1 MSLKEKIN
9 NRLNDLQ
16 LELESGNHLTDSDRV
31 VELIDSISKFWSVL
45 SEEDKDYIQAA
56 RHAIENRMEWK

>member
-1 MSLKEKIN
+1 MNLQEKIN
-9 NRLNDLQ
+9 DRLNNLQ
-16 LELESGNHLTDSDRV
+16 TKLENDDHLTDSEQI

-45 SEEDKDYIQAA
+45 DEDDKDYIQAA

>member
-9 NRLNDLQ
+9 NRLNNLQ
-16 LELESGNHLTDSDRV
+16 LELGSGNHLTDSDRV